1 MNPISKLR
9 QAFENDTRGFIYARQ
24 LHKLA
29 RSNLLIQEIA
39 QHYGYYPVYSR
50 NSYHPTGYKHHTLI
64 QNTQEMK

>member
-1 MNPISKLR
+1 MNEIAKLR

-39 QHYGYYPVYSR
+39 QQYGYYPVYSR
-50 NSYHPTGYKHHTLI
+50 NSHYPTGYKHHTLI
-64 QNTQEMK
+64 QNTQEMR